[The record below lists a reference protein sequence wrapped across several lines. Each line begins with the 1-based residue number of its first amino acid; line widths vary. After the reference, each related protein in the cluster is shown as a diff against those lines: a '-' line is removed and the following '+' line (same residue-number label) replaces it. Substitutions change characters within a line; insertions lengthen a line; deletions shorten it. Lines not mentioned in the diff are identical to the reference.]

1 MDVLFLF
8 AHWHGL
14 VKLRLHTDPTL
25 DTLDELTC
33 VFGDKLRGFAK
44 KTCSAYETR
53 ELKKEADARNRRYT
67 KRKSKAKDKIEGS
80 HSANAQ
86 AEAALPMLPA
96 EIGDA
101 QDRRGEQAGK
111 DAGSVSGARTDPA
124 VLARADCPAK
134 PNANANP
141 TIKAGGRKMKQLNLN
156 TYKYH
161 AMGDVV
167 RTIRRYGTTDSYS
180 TEPVCSR
187 YRTASGN

>member
-14 VKLRLHTDPTL
+14 VKLHLHTDPTL

-33 VFGDKLRGFAK
+33 VFGNKLREFAK
-44 KTCSAYETR
+44 KTCLAYKTW
-53 ELKKEADARNRRYT
+53 ELKKEVDARNCRYT

-86 AEAALPMLPA
+86 AETALPMLPT

-101 QDRRGEQAGK
+101 QDRQKEQAGK
-111 DAGSVSGARTDPA
+111 DTGSASGACTDSAPPA
-124 VLARADCPAK
+124 QTDCPAK
-134 PNANANP
+134 PNAKANP
-141 TIKAGGRKMKQLNLN
+141 IKAGGRKMKQLNLN

-187 YRTASGN
+187 HCTASGN